1 MRHLK
6 LPIKSNNLQL
16 NSVKLMLKRKPT
28 VKISLKWIIPISSP
42 NIKLSKDNQSS
53 WVNHKINLGFQV
65 EHKVTIKVQAIDH
78 ISDLADRILK

>member
-1 MRHLK
+1 
-6 LPIKSNNLQL
+6 
-16 NSVKLMLKRKPT
+16 MLKRKPT